1 MRQEYTLIKA
11 SRLVDIQTSKVIND
25 AAVLLKK
32 TKIVAAGPVASLDL
46 PAEENIKTI
55 EYPNKTI
62 MPGLI
67 DCHVHLISL
76 GDGRAGDDLNLLP
89 DEVLTLQAAKNAKM
103 HLQSGVTTV
112 RDCGAKNQTTF
123 MLRKA
128 AEMGIADTPRLIL
141 TGRPIA
147 IIGGHLS

>member
-55 EYPNKTI
+55 EYSNKTI

-89 DEVLTLQAAKNAKM
+89 DEVLTCL
-103 HLQSGVTTV
+103 LYTSPSP
-112 RDCGAKNQTTF
+112 RD
-123 MLRKA
+123 
-128 AEMGIADTPRLIL
+128 
-141 TGRPIA
+141 
-147 IIGGHLS
+147 